1 MTIFILI
8 GFLILPKGTV
18 RNEGIFFA
26 MLTVLIA
33 LIVVAVI
40 LRKRKDTH
48 DI

>member
-1 MTIFILI
+1 
-8 GFLILPKGTV
+8 
-18 RNEGIFFA
+18 